1 MRNGLLALQVLV
13 YIYTEGNY
21 LCNVYTHR
29 HRTFLRHL
37 MNMGI
42 IGGNPPLVI
51 AVRATSTEI
60 KRTVSIIRRYCT
72 KTNTNKIG
80 IHNLQVQ
87 KLLALT

>member
-13 YIYTEGNY
+13 YIYTGANY
-21 LCNVYTHR
+21 FCNVYTHM

-37 MNMGI
+37 INMGI

-51 AVRATSTEI
+51 AVRIVATEI
-60 KRTVSIIRRYCT
+60 KRTVTITRRFCT
-72 KTNTNKIG
+72 KTNINRVG